1 MYVDPNRN
9 RNAGN
14 LRWLM
19 AYCKPD
25 LPRAIGAIV
34 LYAVSA
40 AMALI
45 TPLISARIVDQVI
58 EAGHISQL
66 TGLCILMIVVTVV
79 RDAAYYGN
87 AMWMERFGQNTV
99 FRLVSDEYEKLHEL
113 DFNYFN
119 HTRTGDIMS
128 RMTSDTDAIRHLLSW
143 VTYQALNCVVMF
155 VGALAMMSSIDW
167 RLALALACVTPPLFL
182 LTRALSQRAKPLF
195 LGIRNSLAAMN

>member
-128 RMTSDTDAIRHLLSW
+128 RMTSDTLS
-143 VTYQALNCVVMF
+143 L
-155 VGALAMMSSIDW
+155 IH
-167 RLALALACVTPPLFL
+167 
-182 LTRALSQRAKPLF
+182 
-195 LGIRNSLAAMN
+195 I

>member
-9 RNAGN
+9 LNAGN

-58 EAGHISQL
+58 ATPRTTATPCGWNASGRTQCSAG
-66 TGLCILMIVVTVV
+66 
-79 RDAAYYGN
+79 
-87 AMWMERFGQNTV
+87 
-99 FRLVSDEYEKLHEL
+99 
-113 DFNYFN
+113 
-119 HTRTGDIMS
+119 
-128 RMTSDTDAIRHLLSW
+128 
-143 VTYQALNCVVMF
+143 
-155 VGALAMMSSIDW
+155 
-167 RLALALACVTPPLFL
+167 
-182 LTRALSQRAKPLF
+182 
-195 LGIRNSLAAMN
+195 